1 MVRLLQSQNFLQHGD
16 GVDEGCL
23 ESEAGGNQK
32 QEVEQSR
39 DVTEQR
45 LNTIEKNCRE
55 LDWRIGGM
63 AYLVSKVVLVFIFL
77 VFVFLH

>member
-1 MVRLLQSQNFLQHGD
+1 MVRLLESQNFLQRGE
-16 GVDEGCL
+16 GLDEGCL

-55 LDWRIGGM
+55 LEWRI
-63 AYLVSKVVLVFIFL
+63 VFSKQGRSSFYIFG
-77 VFVFLH
+77 FCISTRA